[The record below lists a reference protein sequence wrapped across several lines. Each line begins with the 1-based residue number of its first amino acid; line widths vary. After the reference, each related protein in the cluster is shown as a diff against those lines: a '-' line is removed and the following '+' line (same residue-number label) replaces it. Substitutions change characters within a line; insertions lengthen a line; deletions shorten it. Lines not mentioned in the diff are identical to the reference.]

1 MSDAPYGERRNP
13 SPRFLPPDP
22 SVSAPY
28 RLTPGLAVRVGVLGI
43 VAIAVFALLFFR
55 LWSLQVLSGARYL
68 DAAQNNQ
75 LRTIR
80 VEAPRGPILD
90 REGKVIVGERA
101 RHRGQALGRRH
112 AEEGGALPDDQAPRD
127 RARRADAAPCP
138 RGRRARHRPAHADH
152 GQDGGARRPGL
163 LPPGARVGVP
173 RRPDPADL
181 PAQLPVPVPRRAGP
195 RVRGRDLA
203 VRAEGQGEGAEVRL
217 PRRRQDRQVGG
228 RGQVRRSTSTARPE
242 RLRSAST
249 RAGGRR
255 ARSRSGGTRSR
266 GWPCG

>member
-22 SVSAPY
+22 TVSAPY

-90 REGKVIVGERA
+90 REGKVIVGN
-101 RHRGQALGRRH
+101 
-112 AEEGGALPDDQAPRD
+112 
-127 RARRADAAPCP
+127 
-138 RGRRARHRPAHADH
+138 
-152 GQDGGARRPGL
+152 
-163 LPPGARVGVP
+163 VP
-173 RRPDPADL
+173 
-181 PAQLPVPVPRRAGP
+181 GP
-195 RVRGRDLA
+195 RSSSGSA
-203 VRAEGQGEGAEVRL
+203 TC
-217 PRRRQDRQVGG
+217 PRRRGATG
-228 RGQVRRSTSTARPE
+228 
-242 RLRSAST
+242 
-249 RAGGRR
+249 
-255 ARSRSGGTRSR
+255 
-266 GWPCG
+266 